1 MSQTF
6 FPAEH
11 HFDEWLMIKNDFKNQ
26 QTSFNFKQL
35 FMVFSVR
42 PLGSENIA
50 LKRTLK
56 FCSRPHPLS

>member
-35 FMVFSVR
+35 FMVFVFMRQSPEEKV
-42 PLGSENIA
+42 
-50 LKRTLK
+50 
-56 FCSRPHPLS
+56 